1 MKKLEDLKKQGYID
15 GLKKHVMIK
24 NIPAELE
31 SIYTT
36 EYERGR
42 EKYVKKVIEK
52 FRKHLLKIKTKYD
65 YPK

>member
-1 MKKLEDLKKQGYID
+1 MKKLEDLKKQGYVD
-15 GLKKHVMIK
+15 GLKKHKMTK
-24 NIPAELE
+24 SIPTEFE
-31 SIYTT
+31 SIYKT